1 QIRKLLKGLLLTGF
15 SLGVFAPETLNPASC
30 IHQLLLAGEERMAA
44 GANFNMNI
52 ALVRGARSKAVSA
65 SAHYAHFVISGMD
78 SCFHFSDDLDSE
90 ELDST
95 GLSLDSATVGPSLR
109 GRAEILLE
117 GNFKIHKLI
126 VFGIAHPGEIEMRS
140 GERG

>member
-1 QIRKLLKGLLLTGF
+1 LRFSNRLPPSGSVGDLHPSAVDHVRHTTKAPAGARADIRKLLKGLLLAGF
-15 SLGVFAPETLNPASC
+15 SLGVFAPETLNTASC

-78 SCFHFSDDLDSE
+78 SCFHFYDDLDSE
-90 ELDST
+90 DIRFYRT
-95 GLSLDSATVGPSLR
+95 
-109 GRAEILLE
+109 
-117 GNFKIHKLI
+117 
-126 VFGIAHPGEIEMRS
+126 
-140 GERG
+140 

>member
-1 QIRKLLKGLLLTGF
+1 MSKTLALLLAVTAVIVHAQTKAPAGARAQIRKLLKGLLLTGF
-15 SLGVFAPETLNPASC
+15 SLGVFAPETLNTASC

-78 SCFHFSDDLDSE
+78 SCFHFYDDLDSE
-90 ELDST
+90 DIRFYRT
-95 GLSLDSATVGPSLR
+95 
-109 GRAEILLE
+109 
-117 GNFKIHKLI
+117 
-126 VFGIAHPGEIEMRS
+126 
-140 GERG
+140 